1 MKKYLYFAK
10 TATDTMCL
18 PADELIGMEIDSGSE
33 AIHLTFTDKGGG
45 IGGSTVIQIGTGT
58 ANQAAV
64 VIKAIAEEIRVGK
77 EPFIV
82 VADENNSVYLH
93 ANIDAVDAA
102 LEL

>member
-10 TATDTMCL
+10 SGTDTMCL
-18 PADELIGMEIDSGSE
+18 PADELIGMEISSDSTD
-33 AIHLTFTDKGGG
+33 IDLTFTDKGGG
-45 IGGSTVIQIGTGT
+45 IGGSTVITIGTG
-58 ANQAAV
+58 AADQAAV

-82 VADENNSVYLH
+82 VADDNNSVYLH